1 MKKIALFALFFITGC
16 TQYWNKPN
24 TYAEEVAYEKQ
35 RCMQESMEKIQGNRV
50 AYEGPC
56 MVAKGYTIS
65 HTAPVLSGNSYEQ
78 LMKMK
83 KEKTY
88 IYKDERNFLQRWF
101 NL

>member
-1 MKKIALFALFFITGC
+1 MRKIFLLSFLFVTGC

-35 RCMQESMEKIQGNRV
+35 KCMEESMSKVQGNWV
-50 AYEGPC
+50 AYEYPC
-56 MVAKGYTIS
+56 MYAKGYTLS
-65 HTAPVLSGNSYEQ
+65 RTAPVLSGNSYEE

-88 IYKDERNFLQRWF
+88 IYKDDRNFFQRIF
-101 NL
+101 NI